1 MTDIIPIRASS
12 MPELFDCPARW
23 EAKHI
28 NGLRTPKS
36 PQAHIGTSIHA
47 STAVF
52 DSEKLRGNDLTPDDC
67 AGVFV
72 DTLRHPEED
81 VDWSQ
86 LDTKMETV
94 ERTGIALHT
103 NYCTQIAPK
112 QNYTGIEIKCES
124 LDIEFAE
131 HDLTLRLT
139 GSTDRVRKDA
149 DGRTGISDLKTG
161 KTAVSKEGKVNVA
174 KHGAQ
179 LAVYELL
186 VEQEIGRPVTAPAQI
201 IGMATVQEAR
211 VAIGEIKTAREVLVG
226 TPEQPG
232 LLDAA
237 VRVIKSGM
245 FYGNPSSMLC
255 GEKFCP
261 VYSICKWRF

>member
-1 MTDIIPIRASS
+1 

-28 NGLRTPKS
+28 LGLRTPRS
-36 PQAHIGTSIHA
+36 PQAHIGTSLHA
-47 STAVF
+47 STACF
-52 DSEKLRGNDLTPDDC
+52 DGERLKGNDLTANET

-72 DTLRHPEED
+72 DALHNPDEE
-81 VDWSQ
+81 VDWDQ
-86 LDTKMETV
+86 LDTKIETI
-94 ERTGIALHT
+94 EKTGIALHE
-103 NYCTQIAPK
+103 NYCERIAVA
-112 QNYTGIEIKCES
+112 QNYTGVEIKCES
-124 LDIEFAE
+124 LDIEFPD
-131 HDLTLRLT
+131 HSLTLRLT

-149 DGRTGISDLKTG
+149 DGQTGISDIKTG
-161 KTAVSKEGKVNVA
+161 KTAVSKDGKVAVA

-186 VEQEIGRPVTAPAQI
+186 VEQATGVAVTAPAQI
-201 IGMATVQEAR
+201 IGLATVQEAR
-211 VAIGEIKTAREVLVG
+211 VGIGEIKTAREVLVG
-226 TPEQPG
+226 TVEQPG

-261 VYSICKWRF
+261 VYAKCKWRF